1 MKRQMG
7 RKAASAVSIIGG
19 ADGPTSVWLCS
30 KNQKQPLKH
39 RIRNCT
45 YKAMYNIRKNW
56 YEKHITADSHTMD
69 EVCQYIQNELSFTE
83 VSSDAREYQ
92 QRYEELRAAFIMQY
106 ASELLGTYQE
116 PPKLQSHSEEDVK
129 KFIAAVEERNAV
141 AQAVSKDVFDIEYH
155 CFRKQIDDTQY
166 EISIEKHFGY
176 IGGGCI
182 CGGADRE
189 RKKLAKQYSDEFKKV
204 YQYYGVTQED
214 IDNQSKRYEQ
224 LLRTLATR

>member
-39 RIRNCT
+39 RIKSSIHKRT
-45 YKAMYNIRKNW
+45 YDIRKNW
-56 YEKHITADSHTMD
+56 YQKHIIADSHTMD
-69 EVCQYIQNELSFTE
+69 EVFEYIQKELGYIE
-83 VSSDAREYQ
+83 VPFEDEECRQ
-92 QRYEELRAAFIMQY
+92 KYEEMRASFIMQY
-106 ASELLGTYQE
+106 IPELLGKYQE

-182 CGGADRE
+182 CGGANRE
-189 RKKLAKQYSDEFKKV
+189 SKKLAKQYSDEFKKV